1 MNDTLG
7 SRSNDS
13 LNALVGL
20 NESSTLF
27 GSTTSA
33 VPLRAPLWIPPAMIR
48 LSRVGAPLAKL
59 IPLSTG
65 LSGKTG
71 GAPLPRW
78 AFSQAG
84 SGSPL
89 RRPDPMLR

>member
-48 LSRVGAPLAKL
+48 LSRVGAPLAVVFHQVNQQSSSL
-59 IPLSTG
+59 GVLS
-65 LSGKTG
+65 
-71 GAPLPRW
+71 
-78 AFSQAG
+78 QEVVQ
-84 SGSPL
+84 
-89 RRPDPMLR
+89 